1 MLFKIGRRE
10 AAEDA
15 VALLLECHQRIRKF
29 LTMAREL
36 AAARGVEEAELRNVA
51 AQVRRYFVE
60 SLPLHIADEHED
72 IAPRLQGTSA
82 EVDRAL
88 AAMEAEH
95 GEHQPIIDR
104 LVELCDAVVAEPRQA
119 AVIRGE
125 LGEVAD
131 RLTREL
137 SAHLERE
144 ESVIFPALRALPSTE
159 RDAVVAAMRQRRDR
173 ALG

>member
-36 AAARGVEEAELRNVA
+36 AAARGADDAEIRGVA

-72 IAPRLQGTSA
+72 IAPRLAGANA

-104 LVELCDAVVAEPRQA
+104 LVALCDAIVAEPRQA

-137 SAHLERE
+137 SVHLERE
-144 ESVIFPALRALPSTE
+144 ESVIFPALRALPSAE

>member
-29 LTMAREL
+29 LTMSREL
-36 AAARGVEEAELRNVA
+36 AAVKGADDAEIRSVA
-51 AQVRRYFVE
+51 AQIRRYFVE
-60 SLPLHIADEHED
+60 SLPLHVADEHED
-72 IAPRLQGTSA
+72 IAPRLAGASA

-95 GEHQPIIDR
+95 AEHESVIDR
-104 LVELCDAVVAEPRQA
+104 LVALCDALVAEPRQA
-119 AVIRGE
+119 GVIQAE

-137 SAHLERE
+137 ATHLERE
-144 ESVIFPALRALPSTE
+144 ESVIFPALRALPSAE
-159 RDAVVAAMRQRRDR
+159 RDAIATAMRQRRDR